1 MSSAAR
7 PALEFEELAANPSDA
22 EEAVAWALECVLTP
36 RGFAYAVHSREG
48 HSMVAYENC
57 PPGACPSGRELP
69 RAPWVSRRTSR
80 WWGNAMEHAVRN
92 SAHMFTPVKK
102 FKTKEDL
109 RDSCRKLR
117 RKVGGTKAELEERL
131 KDVFRTNDRGYTR
144 RSVAVAGSYSYL
156 ESGAH
161 RIVPCMWSGAH
172 SWSPMEETA
181 QCVRMRSK
189 RATVN
194 RL

>member
-80 WWGNAMEHAVRN
+80 WWGNVMEHAVRN
-92 SAHMFTPVKK
+92 SARVACKSTQLLSLDIVLYNA
-102 FKTKEDL
+102 TCW
-109 RDSCRKLR
+109 RDTGTALAAALKYNGTLNTLD
-117 RKVGGTKAELEERL
+117 VGADGRL
-131 KDVFRTNDRGYTR
+131 
-144 RSVAVAGSYSYL
+144 
-156 ESGAH
+156 
-161 RIVPCMWSGAH
+161 RIVAAVTLTGIGDAGVA
-172 SWSPMEETA
+172 SWRTTGGKME
-181 QCVRMRSK
+181 
-189 RATVN
+189 RAFA
-194 RL
+194 R